1 MNILATA
8 NIILTLLP
16 VISDTVKNVE
26 AIMGTGNGA
35 QKKDL
40 AIGIIKSIYE
50 ASVPPVPFDTL
61 VGHITE
67 VIAALVAYYNQIKA
81 FAKGVQQ
88 IAA

>member
-26 AIMGTGNGA
+26 AAVGSGNGA

-40 AIGIIKSIYE
+40 AVGIIKSIYD
-50 ASVPPVPFDTL
+50 ASSPPVPFDTL
-61 VGHITE
+61 VAHVTE
-67 VIAALVAYYNQIKA
+67 VIAALVTFYNSIKA
-81 FAKGVQQ
+81 FPSTLKQ
-88 IAA
+88 AA

>member
-8 NIILTLLP
+8 NIIMTLLP
-16 VISDTVKNVE
+16 VVTDTVKNVE
-26 AIMGTGNGA
+26 AIMGAGNGA

-40 AIGIIKSIYE
+40 AVGIIKTIYD
-50 ASVPPVPFDTL
+50 ASSPPVPFDTL

-81 FAKGVQQ
+81 FTKSAQQ
-88 IAA
+88 AAA